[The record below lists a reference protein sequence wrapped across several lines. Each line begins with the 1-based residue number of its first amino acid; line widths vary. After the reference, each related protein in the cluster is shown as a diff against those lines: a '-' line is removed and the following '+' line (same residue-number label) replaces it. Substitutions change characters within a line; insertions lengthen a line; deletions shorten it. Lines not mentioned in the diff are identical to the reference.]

1 MATTFGDIK
10 GFVLELLQKNASY
23 QGFYT
28 DTKLKNAIQE
38 AFDFISID
46 MGQCGEG
53 WLKTITLIDY
63 LAVSHTVDLPAGVM
77 YIEDVR
83 WKVGDRF
90 VPLTYDPKQGES
102 QTTSTAD
109 TVQSPSTY
117 RLIGQKIY
125 LDPAP
130 SDVGTGMCQL
140 EYVRYAATYAND
152 ATNVDADFDRAMFW
166 FIRYKAASCLVSS
179 NFRSAPP
186 PWSSIE
192 ADWYA
197 QVTKVIAKRVRNT
210 KYVRNFDE

>member
-38 AFDFISID
+38 AVDFIGVD
-46 MGQCGEG
+46 MGLCGEG
-53 WLKTITLIDY
+53 WLKTITAIDY
-63 LAVSHTVDLPAGVM
+63 LAVSHTVDLPSGVM

-83 WKVGDRF
+83 WKVGDRY
-90 VPLTYDPKQGES
+90 VPLSYDPRQGDS

-109 TVQSPSTY
+109 TIQSPSTY
-117 RLIGQKIY
+117 RLIGQKLY

-130 SDVGTGMCQL
+130 SDVGTGMCQV
-140 EYVRYAATYAND
+140 EYVRYPATYVND

-166 FIRYKAASCLVSS
+166 FIRYKAASCLITS
-179 NFRSAPP
+179 NGRSNP
-186 PWSSIE
+186 PWAGIE
-192 ADWYA
+192 ADWYS